1 MTSFLKRI
9 AKAYFDNE
17 KDNLADYCFIFP
29 NKRSGTFF
37 SHFLNELNDDTTP
50 VFEPKIT
57 TISDFIADFSDYV
70 EASRYDLLF
79 TMYNEYAKL
88 SREIEDF
95 DRFVFWG
102 DMLISD
108 FNDVD
113 RYLADAP
120 MLFKNITDYN
130 TINTDFLTDEQKLI
144 VKQYWGIEL
153 PAGDPESFWT
163 HLNEKGEP
171 RTNRESFVRLWEILY
186 PLYSGYRKSL
196 ADRGLCYSGMQ
207 YKEVADRFKLMQA
220 EDFPYGRVIIVGFNV
235 LSMTEIKI
243 FERLRDLGIGDFYW
257 DFDMPEAFK
266 ANRSATFFLKK
277 YVKEFK
283 SLYDIS
289 LDDLPVPE
297 IEIISVPSNV
307 GQVKLTGKILEEMIE
322 SGDIADKTNAIDT
335 AIVLPSENLFI
346 DLLHSVP
353 ESIGSVNITMG
364 YPLRMTSIATLL
376 RNITMMHMR
385 AKKVRDIWCFFYE
398 DVKDVL
404 SHPLLKTI
412 APASCTAIIDCID
425 KNKMFMIPVDWI
437 NSNFEELST
446 LFFPVEQQHSGDQVF
461 EYLCHL
467 VDFISERLEK
477 LNEDGSS
484 ALELGF
490 LTRYRISLDQLH
502 NAINKYGIKMKENTF
517 FHLIERTINA
527 ESVNFIGEPLKGL
540 QIMGVLETRALDFD
554 NVILLS
560 MNERIFPRKH
570 YTRSFIP
577 DVLRRSYGLSTLEF
591 QECIYAYYF
600 YRLISRAKRV
610 KLLYDSRTSGLKG
623 GEMSRYLYQLLYLCD
638 SKSISRKN
646 AYYDMPPLN
655 VSDRLSVVKNDVIMS
670 RLNRYLSTG
679 DDRLSLSASAI
690 KMYLNCPLEFYFHY
704 IEHIRP
710 EDEVT
715 DYMDESTFGT
725 IVHQVSEY
733 SYKRLKGDMPELEVT
748 APLLDRLKR
757 EVTELEKLITLATN
771 QHYHHLPS
779 QRSDDEPYLN
789 LTPLHGEAKVVGEV
803 IREFIIKMFE
813 LEKSLTP
820 FYFLEGEHKFHAR
833 MPIDSERAFNIGGS
847 IDRIDRLADGKT
859 LRIIDYKTGGDDS
872 AFKDVDDMFSDKK
885 AILQLFLYCNGLA
898 CEMKK
903 DVPIQPVLYL
913 FKKFSTD
920 GILPVRQGVD
930 PVTDYRKLNDD
941 VMEMLRENLSE
952 LFDPEIPFEP
962 DPSKEHCHFC
972 NYKEICGQAK

>member
-1 MTSFLKRI
+1 MKSFLQRI
-9 AKAYFDNE
+9 AKVYFDNE

-37 SHFLNELNDDTTP
+37 QHFLSSLNNSATP
-50 VFEPKIT
+50 VFEPRIT

-70 EASRYDLLF
+70 EASRYDQLF
-79 TMYNEYAKL
+79 TMYNEYAGL

-113 RYLADAP
+113 RYMVDAP

-130 TINTDFLTDEQKLI
+130 EIGTDFLTDEQKQI
-144 VKQYWGIEL
+144 VKQYWGVDL
-153 PAGDPESFWT
+153 PLGNPESFWT

-171 RTNRESFVRLWEILY
+171 RTNRDSFVKLWEILY
-186 PLYSGYRKSL
+186 PLYDRYRKSL
-196 ADRGLCYSGMQ
+196 ASRGLCYSGMQ

-220 EDFPYGRVIIVGFNV
+220 EDFPYKRIIIVGFNV
-235 LSMTEIKI
+235 LSTSEIKI

-257 DFDMPEAFK
+257 DYDLPDAFK
-266 ANRSATFFLKK
+266 ENRSATFFLKK
-277 YVKEFK
+277 YVQKFR

-289 LDDLPVPE
+289 LDEVPMPE
-297 IEIISVPSNV
+297 IEIVSVPSNI
-307 GQVKLTGKILEEMIE
+307 GQVKLTGKIL
-322 SGDIADKTNAIDT
+322 ADMAASDEISDASDAIDT

-346 DLLHSVP
+346 DLLHSIP
-353 ESIGSVNITMG
+353 EAISSVNITMG
-364 YPLRMTSIATLL
+364 YPLRLTSIATLM

-385 AKKVRDIWCFFYE
+385 AKKVRDIWSFFYE

-404 SHPLLKTI
+404 SHPLLKAI
-412 APASCTAIIDCID
+412 AQETCNAIVEQIDR
-425 KNKMFMIPVDWI
+425 NKMFTIPVDWI

-446 LFFPVEQQHSGDQVF
+446 VFFPVEDQQSGDSVF
-461 EYLCHL
+461 DYQCRL
-467 VDFISERLEK
+467 VDFIVDRLK
-477 LNEDGSS
+477 RLDDSGSVS
-484 ALELGF
+484 MELGF
-490 LTRYRISLDQLH
+490 LTRYRISLDLLH
-502 NAINKYGIKMKENTF
+502 GAIRKYDIKMKENTF
-517 FHLIERTINA
+517 FHLIERTING

-600 YRLISRAKRV
+600 YRLIARARRV

-638 SKSISRKN
+638 NSNIARKN
-646 AYYDMPPLN
+646 VFYNMPPLN
-655 VSDRLSVVKNDVIMS
+655 NGDGLSIVKTDDIMS
-670 RLNRYLSTG
+670 RINRYLSTS
-679 DDRLSLSASAI
+679 DDRMSLSASAI
-690 KMYLNCPLEFYFHY
+690 KKYLNCPLEFYFHY
-704 IEHIRP
+704 IEHIRQ
-710 EDEVT
+710 EDEIV

-733 SYKRLKGDMPELEVT
+733 SYKRLKGNNRELEVT
-748 APLLDRLKR
+748 GEVLERLQK
-757 EVTELEKLITLATN
+757 EVTELEKLITSATN
-771 QHYHHLPS
+771 RYYHHLPS
-779 QRSDDEPYLN
+779 QNAEGKPYLN
-789 LTPLHGEAKVVGEV
+789 LTPLHGEAKVIGEV
-803 IREFIIKMFE
+803 IREFIIRMFE
-813 LEKSLTP
+813 LEKSLVP
-820 FYFLEGEHKFHAR
+820 FYFIEGEHRFQAR
-833 MPIDSERAFNIGGS
+833 IPLDEERAFNIAGS
-847 IDRIDRLADGKT
+847 IDRIDRLADRKT

-872 AFKDVDDMFSDKK
+872 NFKDVEDLFDDKK
-885 AILQLFLYCNGLA
+885 AILQLYLYCNSLA
-898 CEMKK
+898 YELKK
-903 DVPIQPVLYL
+903 DTPMQPVLYL

-920 GILPVRQGVD
+920 GIIPVKMGSE
-930 PVTDYRKLNDD
+930 PVTDYRDLNDE
-941 VMEMLRENLSE
+941 VMKMLKEKLSS
-952 LFDPEIPFEP
+952 LFDPLIPFEP
-962 DPSKEHCHFC
+962 DPSREHCHFC
-972 NYKEICGQAK
+972 NYREICGQAQ

>member
-1 MTSFLKRI
+1 MTSFLQRI
-9 AKAYFDNE
+9 ANIYFQAE
-17 KDNLADYCFIFP
+17 KEKLADYCFIFP

-37 SHFLNELNDDTTP
+37 QHFLSELNDGPTP

-88 SREIEDF
+88 SQEIEDF

-113 RYLADAP
+113 RYMADAP

-130 TINTDFLTDEQKLI
+130 EISTDFLTDEQKLI
-144 VKQYWGIEL
+144 IKQYWGVDL
-153 PAGDPESFWT
+153 PLGNPESFWS

-171 RTNRESFVRLWEILY
+171 RTNRDSFVKLWEILY

-207 YKEVADRFKLMQA
+207 YKEVAERFKTMQA
-220 EDFPYGRVIIVGFNV
+220 EDFPYKRIIIVGFNV
-235 LSMTEIKI
+235 LSMSEIKI

-257 DFDMPEAFK
+257 DHDLPEAFK
-266 ANRSATFFLKK
+266 DNRSATFFLKK
-277 YVKEFK
+277 YVKEFR

-289 LDDLPVPE
+289 LPEVDMPE
-297 IEIISVPSNV
+297 IEIISVPSNI
-307 GQVKLTGKILEEMIE
+307 GQVKLTGKLLEEMSE
-322 SGDIADKTNAIDT
+322 SGDIADRGNAIDT

-353 ESIGSVNITMG
+353 ESISSVNITMG
-364 YPLRMTSIATLL
+364 YPLRLTSIATLM

-385 AKKVRDIWCFFYE
+385 ARKVRDIWSFFYE

-404 SHPLLKTI
+404 SHPLLKAI
-412 APASCTAIIDCID
+412 APELCKDIVNQIDF
-425 KNKMFMIPVDWI
+425 NKMFTIPVDWI
-437 NSNFEELST
+437 NSNFDGLST
-446 LFFPVEQQHSGDQVF
+446 VFFPVEEQHTGDSVF
-461 EYLCHL
+461 DYQCRL
-467 VDFISERLEK
+467 VDFIAGRLK
-477 LNEDGSS
+477 QLDDNGSTS
-484 ALELGF
+484 MELGF
-490 LTRYRISLDQLH
+490 LTRYRISLDLLH
-502 NAINKYGIKMKENTF
+502 NAISRYGITMKENTF
-517 FHLIERTINA
+517 FHLIDRTINA

-577 DVLRRSYGLSTLEF
+577 DVLRRSFGLSTLEF

-600 YRLISRAKRV
+600 YRLIARAKKV

-638 SKSISRKN
+638 SGNIVRRN
-646 AYYDMPPLN
+646 AYYDMPPSN
-655 VSDRLSVVKNDVIMS
+655 PDSSLSVEKNEEIMA
-670 RLNRYLSTG
+670 RLNCYLSTG
-679 DDRLSLSASAI
+679 SDRKSLSASAI
-690 KMYLNCPLEFYFHY
+690 KKYLNCPLEFYFHY

-710 EDEVT
+710 EDEIT

-733 SYKRLKGDMPELEVT
+733 SYNRLKGNLPELKVT
-748 APLLDRLKR
+748 AEILDRLKS
-757 EVTELEKLITLATN
+757 EVTELEKLITSATN

-779 QRSDDEPYLN
+779 QAPDDKPYIN
-789 LTPLHGEAKVVGEV
+789 LTPLHGEAKVIGEV
-803 IREFIIKMFE
+803 IREFIIKMFD
-813 LEKSLTP
+813 LEKSLVP
-820 FYFLEGEHKFHAR
+820 FYFIEGEHKFQAR
-833 MPIDSERAFNIGGS
+833 IPIDDDRAFNIGGS
-847 IDRIDRLADGKT
+847 IDRIDMLADRRT

-872 AFKDVDDMFSDKK
+872 TFKDIDEIFSKKK

-898 CEMKK
+898 YEKK
-903 DVPIQPVLYL
+903 DNSPMQPILYL

-920 GILPVRQGVD
+920 GIQPVKYGSDDLVD
-930 PVTDYRKLNDD
+930 YHNLNDE
-941 VMEMLRENLSE
+941 VMGMLQERLSG
-952 LFDPEIPFEP
+952 LFDRDKPFEP
-962 DPSKEHCHFC
+962 DPSPEHCHFC
-972 NYKEICGQAK
+972 NYKEICGQAQ

>member
-1 MTSFLKRI
+1 MKSFLQRI
-9 AKAYFDNE
+9 AKVYFDNE

-37 SHFLNELNDDTTP
+37 QHFLSELNDTATP

-57 TISDFIADFSDYV
+57 TISDFISDFSEYV

-79 TMYNEYAKL
+79 TMYNEYSKL
-88 SREIEDF
+88 SREMEDF
-95 DRFVFWG
+95 DKFVFWG

-113 RYLADAP
+113 RYMADAA

-130 TINTDFLTDEQKLI
+130 EISTDFLTDEQKLI
-144 VKQYWGIEL
+144 IKQYWGVDL
-153 PAGDPESFWT
+153 ASGDPESFWS

-171 RTNRESFVRLWEILY
+171 RTNRESFVKLWEILA
-186 PLYSGYRKSL
+186 PLYTNYRKSL

-207 YKEVADRFKLMQA
+207 YKEVADRFKKMQA
-220 EDFPYGRVIIVGFNV
+220 EELGYKRIIIVGFNV

-257 DFDMPEAFK
+257 DFDMPEQFK
-266 ANRSATFFLKK
+266 ENRSATFFLKK
-277 YVKEFK
+277 YVKEFR
-283 SLYDIS
+283 SIYDIS
-289 LDDLPVPE
+289 LSDVPVPE
-297 IEIISVPSNV
+297 IEIISVPSNI
-307 GQVKLTGKILEEMIE
+307 GQVKLTGKILDNMVTDGSI
-322 SGDIADKTNAIDT
+322 GDPDNAIGT

-364 YPLRMTSIATLL
+364 YPLRLTSIATLM
-376 RNITMMHMR
+376 RNILSMHMR
-385 AKKVRDIWCFFYE
+385 ARKVRDVWCFFYE

-404 SHPLLKTI
+404 SHPLLK
-412 APASCTAIIDCID
+412 AIEPDTCNGIISQIDA
-425 KNKMFMIPVDWI
+425 NKMFSIPVDWI
-437 NSNFEELST
+437 NNNFRELST
-446 LFFPVEQQHSGDQVF
+446 VFFPVENQRSGDSVF
-461 EYLCHL
+461 EYQCNL
-467 VDFISERLEK
+467 VDFISGRLKELK
-477 LNEDGSS
+477 DDGS
-484 ALELGF
+484 AAMELGF
-490 LTRYRISLDQLH
+490 LTRYRMSLDQLH
-502 NAINKYGIKMKENTF
+502 NAINKYGITMKENTF
-517 FHLIERTINA
+517 FHLIERTVNA
-527 ESVNFIGEPLKGL
+527 ESVNFVGEPLKGL

-554 NVILLS
+554 NVILMS

-638 SKSISRKN
+638 SKNIVRKN

-655 VSDRLSVVKNDVIMS
+655 ASDRLSVKKSDEIMA
-670 RLNRYLSTG
+670 RINRYLSTA
-679 DDRLSLSASAI
+679 DDRMSLSASAI
-690 KMYLNCPLEFYFHY
+690 KKYLNCPLEFYFNY

-710 EDEVT
+710 EDEIT

-733 SYKRLKGDMPELEVT
+733 SYKRLKGDKPELEVT
-748 APLLDRLKR
+748 AEILDRLKK
-757 EVTELEKLITLATN
+757 EVVELERLITSATN

-779 QRSDDEPYLN
+779 TGEEGGEYIN
-789 LTPLHGEAKVVGEV
+789 LSPLHGEAKVIGEV

-813 LEKSLTP
+813 LEKSLVP
-820 FYFLEGEHKFHAR
+820 FYFIEGEHKFHAR
-833 MPIDSERAFNIGGS
+833 IPLDNTRSFNIGGS
-847 IDRIDRLADGKT
+847 IDRIDRLADKTT

-872 AFKDVDDMFSDKK
+872 SFRDVDDMFSDKK

-898 CEMKK
+898 DELKK
-903 DVPIQPVLYL
+903 DVAIQPVLYL
-913 FKKFSTD
+913 FKKFSTE
-920 GILPVRQGVD
+920 GIQPVKQGAN
-930 PVTDYRKLNDD
+930 PVTDYRDLNGE
-941 VMEMLRENLSE
+941 VMAVLREKLLE
-952 LFDPEIPFEP
+952 LFDPEKPFEP
-962 DPSKEHCHFC
+962 DPSREHCHFC
-972 NYKEICGQAK
+972 NYKEICGQAQ